1 MKKKIRLTESQLSS
15 LIKKTIKNV
24 LKEDDLGVDMNV
36 DKPDLLMMAQDF
48 KMKLKELIE
57 FGSKIQR
64 RLGGGP
70 ESEGFR
76 QYIQNNLKAMN
87 GDTDQVEFDY
97 NINDFIIELGGKVD
111 GYRDTDDEW
120 KRRWDDEERQ
130 WEYMNGE
137 YPED

>member
-1 MKKKIRLTESQLSS
+1 MGYIYIKNTIDMKKKIRLTESQLSS
-15 LIKKTIKNV
+15 LIKKTIKKV

-76 QYIQNNLKAMN
+76 QYIQNNLEAMN

-111 GYRDTDDEW
+111 GYRDTDDEE
-120 KRRWDDEERQ
+120 D
-130 WEYMNGE
+130 NGII
-137 YPED
+137 